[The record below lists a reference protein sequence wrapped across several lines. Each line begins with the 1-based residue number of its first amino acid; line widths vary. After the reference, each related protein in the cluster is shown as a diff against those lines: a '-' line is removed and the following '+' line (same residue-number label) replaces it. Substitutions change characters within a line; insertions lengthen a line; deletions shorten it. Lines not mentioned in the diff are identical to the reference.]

1 MRKVIFSLLCFIFLS
16 GCTSLPPK
24 TDKPITTNPV
34 IESNPNNLIEA
45 NFLNAPIFIDLKSQT
60 QIYLPKTI
68 AAYDIKW
75 DFDEENFKYQEGFL
89 LIKKDGKTTIA
100 ATVNNDKYTYT
111 ETFSFEIKNKKI
123 IKSEQHGLVFFY
135 NFLDSSNQKVGK
147 TLKPQM
153 IVFHN
158 TANTASAYNEIKY
171 LHSSYNTSKTSYHY
185 AVDEIGI
192 YQAIPTTNY
201 AYHAGVMDI
210 NQKSIGIEI
219 AKSMTN
225 DHVIKD
231 IATKNAIKLI
241 SLLMYNYAIT
251 YDDVITHQ
259 MASGKYCPHD
269 ILSRYGLDRFYEELR
284 QENALYKDYVAIN
297 EK

>member
-1 MRKVIFSLLCFIFLS
+1 MIVRAHRNLHAVHLVGYAVVKGI
-16 GCTSLPPK
+16 
-24 TDKPITTNPV
+24 TDNVNI
-34 IESNPNNLIEA
+34 L
-45 NFLNAPIFIDLKSQT
+45 
-60 QIYLPKTI
+60 
-68 AAYDIKW
+68 AA
-75 DFDEENFKYQEGFL
+75 
-89 LIKKDGKTTIA
+89 
-100 ATVNNDKYTYT
+100 
-111 ETFSFEIKNKKI
+111 
-123 IKSEQHGLVFFY
+123 HGLV
-135 NFLDSSNQKVGK
+135 NDCLSLARAESGAVGIHEK
-147 TLKPQM
+147 AGSLTASALAPIPQIVVDLLRKFTASLHADDRKLSAM